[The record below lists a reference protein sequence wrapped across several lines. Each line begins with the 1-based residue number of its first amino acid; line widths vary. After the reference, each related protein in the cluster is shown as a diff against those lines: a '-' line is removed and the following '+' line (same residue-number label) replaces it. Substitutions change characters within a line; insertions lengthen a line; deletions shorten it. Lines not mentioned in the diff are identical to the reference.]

1 MIETEGG
8 SVGVGLDVRPPHFIQ
23 ESSSHDT
30 PPCPENPPPD
40 RRKTVWQNAVR
51 PHFRLTKTSIG
62 SATFAL
68 ITGSLTAAG
77 ASPNVCEAL
86 PTIPVSRMSHKP
98 RRHPWQGFTRH
109 CCKLVSNFRIRFD
122 IGGRTLLLYRMRH
135 RREIYE

>member
-1 MIETEGG
+1 MSASAFGRLTSFKRAHRTI
-8 SVGVGLDVRPPHFIQ
+8 RRRAPK
-23 ESSSHDT
+23 T
-30 PPCPENPPPD
+30 PVPD

-62 SATFAL
+62 SARSAF
-68 ITGSLTAAG
+68 IMGSLTAAG
-77 ASPNVCEAL
+77 GSPNVCEVL

-98 RRHPWQGFTRH
+98 RRHPWQGFTRR

-135 RREIYE
+135 RR